1 MSVNEKISQV
11 IDKWFLYEPLLFNVY
26 CTHKLEENTKIK
38 CPFRTGKRRIE
49 YNPELLKNWTTDQI
63 GQGLKIEVTRILL
76 KHPYQRVPTSPNNAA
91 LTKASDVT
99 ISEHCFSDPKL
110 HDAQHYNL
118 EERLSFEEYYRKLYF
133 ICPDIKPTYKDDSQQ
148 QCSCCNGSSEE
159 GNPGK
164 GNSPSQEGGDFEAGF
179 TGNISLS
186 PVLGKGEIWE
196 YEAAASASEL
206 WEEDEEM
213 ADAVNLQIQKAQKT
227 NQWGSVSG
235 QFQETITASLK
246 IPMDY
251 RRILSQFRASIISQ
265 RRLLTRMKPNRRY
278 GFEFMGSKFEP
289 KTHLLVA
296 VDVSGSIGSD
306 DLVNFFSIINR
317 FFTYGVEAINVIA
330 FDTEIKQEI
339 ELKKA
344 TKNIKITG
352 RGGTDFQC
360 AIDYYENHPEFQ
372 GMIIFTD
379 GYAPVPNITKA
390 KQLLWILTGK
400 GEYDHAISWIKDLR
414 MSRATWIPKVE
425 KAG

>member
-1 MSVNEKISQV
+1 MSVQEKISQV
-11 IDKWFLYEPLLFNVY
+11 VDKWFLYEPLLFNVY
-26 CTHKLEENTKIK
+26 CTHKLEPNSDMK

-49 YNPELLKNWTTDQI
+49 YNPELLKDRSTDEI
-63 GQGLKIEVTRILL
+63 AQGLKNEVTRILL
-76 KHPYQRVPTSPNNAA
+76 KHPYQRVPQNPNRSA
-91 LTKASDVT
+91 LKTASDVT
-99 ISEHCFSDPKL
+99 ISEHCYRDKNL
-110 HDAQHYNL
+110 HDAEHYNFDTG
-118 EERLSFEEYYRKLYF
+118 LSYEEYYKKLYY
-133 ICPDIKPTYKDDSQQ
+133 ICPDFDAMP
-148 QCSCCNGSSEE
+148 GE
-159 GNPGK
+159 GAG
-164 GNSPSQEGGDFEAGF
+164 EGRPR
-179 TGNISLS
+179 LS
-186 PVLGKGEIWE
+186 PAMGDGETWE
-196 YEAAASASEL
+196 YEAAADSAEM
-206 WEEDEEM
+206 WDEDEEM
-213 ADAVNLQIQKAQKT
+213 SDSVNQQILKAQKT

-360 AIDYYENHPEFQ
+360 AIDYYEDHPEFQ

-379 GYAPVPNITKA
+379 GYAEVPKITKA

-400 GEYDHAISWIKDLR
+400 MEYDHAISWIKDLR

-425 KAG
+425 KAC